1 MMLQLEL
8 TNLFVSP
15 KLFKTRKVLKDDAGE
30 ITSFEF
36 DKLMWKNRRDL
47 VFCWKVAAI
56 TFNLDIGDALNDLHD
71 KIAEHIGDQD
81 LLID

>member
-1 MMLQLEL
+1 MLQLK
-8 TNLFVSP
+8 FADPFIGP
-15 KLFKTRKVLKDDAGE
+15 KLFKTRKVFDDNARE

-36 DKLMWKNRRDL
+36 DELMWKNRRDL

-56 TFNLDIGDALNDLHD
+56 TFNLDIGDALDDLHD
-71 KIAEHIGDQD
+71 KIAELIGDQD